1 MKKDGEAKKSAFTT
15 LVVLL
20 MFVALIVVAVAVW
33 TYILWLAITCLAL
46 AGLFILSIVFQVGRM
61 IGQDETMDFIFDQA
75 LSAKDTDNKKQSEAF
90 VKFFESLDFSFCK

>member
-75 LSAKDTDNKKQSEAF
+75 LSAKDTDNEKQSSSMI
-90 VKFFESLDFSFCK
+90 KFFNNEKGDE